1 MALVQALPE
10 ADSGYTPVF
19 KKGAKES
26 ANVTRTST
34 RYGREVAEL
43 LRRYADDMYGYY
55 GRCKRA
61 ALLWDWI
68 AGVAVETLENEY
80 TATPFQ
86 GRVSYGDI
94 RRFAD
99 ATRFHLRAPHQITNV
114 LFLTGGPSE
123 DAIDELLKRLEVGLP
138 REALPLLALRA
149 PLTRG
154 DYLALYRAGR
164 TSPEA
169 VLAMSELHLT
179 PIVGATVARRLAPAQ
194 EPLPDAQSP
203 A

>member
-1 MALVQALPE
+1 MRFVEFVRGLDVSRMTPERLMALVQALPE

-68 AGVAVETLENEY
+68 AGVAVETLQDRYNA
-80 TATPFQ
+80 TAIPS
-86 GRVSYGDI
+86 RVNYWG
-94 RRFAD
+94 
-99 ATRFHLRAPHQITNV
+99 N
-114 LFLTGGPSE
+114 
-123 DAIDELLKRLEVGLP
+123 
-138 REALPLLALRA
+138 
-149 PLTRG
+149 
-154 DYLALYRAGR
+154 
-164 TSPEA
+164 
-169 VLAMSELHLT
+169 
-179 PIVGATVARRLAPAQ
+179 RRL
-194 EPLPDAQSP
+194 
-203 A
+203 